1 MNIELIEALKKDEG
15 LRLFP
20 YKCTA
25 GKLTIGIGRNLEDV
39 GITEDEAVVLL
50 LNDIKKATIDSE
62 RIVKNFY
69 NLDQVRQNVIINMI
83 FNLGLTRFSKFK
95 DTLKAIE
102 NFNFEKA
109 SIEMK
114 DSYWYSQVGSR
125 AVRLCEEMKTGVA
138 K

>member
-69 NLDQVRQNVIINMI
+69 NLDQVRQNVITNMM
-83 FNLGLTRFSKFK
+83 FNLGLTRFSKF
-95 DTLKAIE
+95 TNTIKAIN
-102 NFNFEKA
+102 NFNFTKA
-109 SIEMK
+109 SEEMK
-114 DSYWYSQVGSR
+114 DSSWFNQVGSR
-125 AVRLCEEMKTGVA
+125 AIRLCEEMKTGVA